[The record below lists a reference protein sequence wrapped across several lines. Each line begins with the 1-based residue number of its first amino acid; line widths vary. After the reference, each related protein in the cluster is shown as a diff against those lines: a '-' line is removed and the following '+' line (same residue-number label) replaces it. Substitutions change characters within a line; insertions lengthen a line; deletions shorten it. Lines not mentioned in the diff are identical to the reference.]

1 MNTQCKTKIYCILLL
16 ISLVMVLGGGLLAY
30 LIQTVGGT
38 VEVRDVRWMGTNGT
52 MMSGL
57 LYIPKGVTAE
67 NPAPGIVAIHGYINS
82 RETQSG
88 FAIEYARRGYVVLAS
103 DQTGHGYSDPPAFA
117 NGFGGPDALIFL
129 RSLDIVD
136 KDNIGI
142 SGHSMGGWASV
153 AQAMV
158 LPDGYKAMVLAGSS
172 TGTYGVADGTA
183 EFPRNLGLVFSRYDE
198 FSMLMWGSP
207 VAADIVNTDK
217 LKTLFGTT
225 ETVQVEKLY
234 GSIEAGTAR
243 MLYMPNNNHPG
254 DHILTKPIGMAV
266 DWFSRTLE
274 GGKDIPVNNQIWYW
288 KEIGTLIALLG
299 MVLFL
304 FPMGGLLLQTR
315 YFGVLAEEMPER
327 KSATGIGWWIATILG
342 IAIPPL
348 TYFKAM
354 HVTDAPFS
362 ASALLP
368 QNITTGVVTWALVNT
383 GIFLVLFTIWHFA
396 FNKKAGGTC
405 ESYGVAW
412 KGKPD
417 WAKIGKSFLLAF
429 AVVFGAYILL
439 ALSDFL
445 FKTDFRF
452 YVMAVKLLSPLQA
465 RIALVYAIPLLA
477 FFLMS
482 GVLLNGQLRLARK
495 DGRDVSLGTAMLVN
509 VAQMI
514 LGFIILLV
522 VQYIPLYAGGT
533 LANAAEP
540 LFTIVAYQYL
550 PLLTIAAL
558 VSTFF
563 FRKTGRV
570 YVGAFLNAMLIAWI
584 IVAGTA
590 IHFPF

>member
-1 MNTQCKTKIYCILLL
+1 MASPVTRWE
-16 ISLVMVLGGGLLAY
+16 VGLLCGA
-30 LIQTVGGT
+30 G
-38 VEVRDVRWMGTNGT
+38 NG
-52 MMSGL
+52 
-57 LYIPKGVTAE
+57 P
-67 NPAPGIVAIHGYINS
+67 
-82 RETQSG
+82 
-88 FAIEYARRGYVVLAS
+88 
-103 DQTGHGYSDPPAFA
+103 
-117 NGFGGPDALIFL
+117 
-129 RSLDIVD
+129 
-136 KDNIGI
+136 
-142 SGHSMGGWASV
+142 
-153 AQAMV
+153 
-158 LPDGYKAMVLAGSS
+158 PDGYKAMVLQGPPPESCGGGGWNLRSS
-172 TGTYGVADGTA
+172 
-183 EFPRNLGLVFSRYDE
+183 PRNLGLVFSRYDE

-274 GGKDIPVNNQIWYW
+274 GGKDIPVNNQIWYL
-288 KEIGTLIALLG
+288 KEIGTDRPGDGA
-299 MVLFL
+299 V
-304 FPMGGLLLQTR
+304 FPMGGLLLAKPATLVC
-315 YFGVLAEEMPER
+315 YEEIPER

-509 VAQMI
+509 VVQMI

>member
-1 MNTQCKTKIYCILLL
+1 
-16 ISLVMVLGGGLLAY
+16 
-30 LIQTVGGT
+30 
-38 VEVRDVRWMGTNGT
+38 
-52 MMSGL
+52 
-57 LYIPKGVTAE
+57 
-67 NPAPGIVAIHGYINS
+67 
-82 RETQSG
+82 
-88 FAIEYARRGYVVLAS
+88 
-103 DQTGHGYSDPPAFA
+103 
-117 NGFGGPDALIFL
+117 
-129 RSLDIVD
+129 
-136 KDNIGI
+136 
-142 SGHSMGGWASV
+142 
-153 AQAMV
+153 
-158 LPDGYKAMVLAGSS
+158 
-172 TGTYGVADGTA
+172 
-183 EFPRNLGLVFSRYDE
+183 
-198 FSMLMWGSP
+198 
-207 VAADIVNTDK
+207 
-217 LKTLFGTT
+217 
-225 ETVQVEKLY
+225 
-234 GSIEAGTAR
+234 
-243 MLYMPNNNHPG
+243 
-254 DHILTKPIGMAV
+254 
-266 DWFSRTLE
+266 
-274 GGKDIPVNNQIWYW
+274 
-288 KEIGTLIALLG
+288 
-299 MVLFL
+299 
-304 FPMGGLLLQTR
+304 
-315 YFGVLAEEMPER
+315 
-327 KSATGIGWWIATILG
+327 
-342 IAIPPL
+342 
-348 TYFKAM
+348 M
-354 HVTDAPFS
+354 HVTGAPFS

-509 VAQMI
+509 VVQMI

-570 YVGAFLNAMLIAWI
+570 YVGAFLNPMLIAWI